1 MATAWQ
7 KTGARPTVTTSSLA
21 HGHVARLTRFADR
34 SRLSVD
40 RLRRDARRRILNF
53 SAPVSKMPALPRP
66 PETEPGR
73 AGPREE
79 MRFSLENDIREE
91 KPMNCHA
98 LSVCAVATLGL
109 AVSPGPSI
117 AQQKSAKD
125 MLVGAWTLLLADGVK
140 ADGTHVPEFGP
151 NPDGILMFS
160 PSGRYA
166 LQIERA
172 NLPKIKA
179 NDREKPTAEES
190 KAIAAGTLAHFGTY
204 TVNDADKSFI
214 THVEASSYPNWNG
227 TKQTRKITALT
238 DDVLTYS
245 DRPHRRRIQPCRAGV
260 AEGEITPS
268 QEA

>member
-1 MATAWQ
+1 
-7 KTGARPTVTTSSLA
+7 
-21 HGHVARLTRFADR
+21 
-34 SRLSVD
+34 
-40 RLRRDARRRILNF
+40 
-53 SAPVSKMPALPRP
+53 
-66 PETEPGR
+66 
-73 AGPREE
+73 

-91 KPMNCHA
+91 KPMNRHA
-98 LSVCAVATLGL
+98 LSVCAIATLGL

-179 NDREKPTAEES
+179 NDREKPTADES

-245 DRPHRRRIQPCRAGV
+245 VPNPIG
-260 AEGEITPS
+260 GEFNHV
-268 QEA
+268 ELVWRKAK

>member
-1 MATAWQ
+1 
-7 KTGARPTVTTSSLA
+7 
-21 HGHVARLTRFADR
+21 
-34 SRLSVD
+34 
-40 RLRRDARRRILNF
+40 
-53 SAPVSKMPALPRP
+53 
-66 PETEPGR
+66 
-73 AGPREE
+73 
-79 MRFSLENDIREE
+79 
-91 KPMNCHA
+91 MNCHA
-98 LSVCAVATLGL
+98 LSVCAIATLGL

-179 NDREKPTAEES
+179 NDREKPTADES

-245 DRPHRRRIQPCRAGV
+245 VPNPIGGEFNPRRAGV
-260 AEGEITPS
+260 AEGEITHRRKHSSDGAPALPEVGLHCLAS
-268 QEA
+268 LDDGRCISPHGRGRGFGNHR